1 MNQGELKM
9 TDRLIRLMRIITLV
23 QAKPGILA
31 RELAERCGNSERT
44 IYRDMDALSAM
55 HIPITHLGHGK
66 GYAFIG
72 NFALYPLDWSEE
84 EAAAFSQLRNIM
96 GDIRST
102 LPEGFEEAYDKV
114 MAAEYK
120 QKAEREEMMERA
132 KRETGSLWM
141 ERNNLQ
147 DEQPSYLTQILAAV
161 LKQKSIQV
169 DYGENSIEENGI
181 MIDPYC
187 LIPLENRFHLIGF
200 CHRLGV
206 IRSFHING
214 FKSAK
219 PMNTT
224 FSKEQFNLQT
234 FMKEKWSL
242 DQDSL
247 QVEFK
252 IRFSERMM
260 DWIKK
265 ADMAIKPNKVDRQA
279 RCLHFK
285 VAVEQDIEF
294 VRWIMRFEEEAEILE
309 PGYYR
314 DVMRYHGIET
324 WLSLYK

>member
-1 MNQGELKM
+1 M

-84 EAAAFSQLRNIM
+84 EAAAFSQLRSIM
-96 GDIRST
+96 EHIKPV
-102 LPEGFEEAYDKV
+102 LPLGFEGAYEKV
-114 MAAEYK
+114 MAVEYK
-120 QKAEREEMMERA
+120 QKAEREEKMESV
-132 KRETGSLWM
+132 KREAGPLRM
-141 ERNNLQ
+141 ERNSSQ
-147 DEQPSYLTQILAAV
+147 VEPPPFLTEILAAV
-161 LKQKSIQV
+161 LKQKSIKA
-169 DYGENSIEENGI
+169 DYSENAYEEKGIE
-181 MIDPYC
+181 IDPYC
-187 LIPLENRFHLIGF
+187 LVPLENRFHLIGF
-200 CHRLGV
+200 CHRFGI
-206 IRSFHING
+206 IRTFHING
-214 FKSAK
+214 FSGVT
-219 PMNTT
+219 PLDQW
-224 FSKEQFNLQT
+224 FSKEQFDLQA
-234 FMKEKWSL
+234 FMKQKWSL

-252 IRFSERMM
+252 VRFSERKME
-260 DWIKK
+260 WLRKE
-265 ADMAIKPNKVDRQA
+265 DMAVKPSRVDRQA

-294 VRWIMRFEEEAEILE
+294 VRWIMRFEEEAEIME
-309 PGYYR
+309 PFYYR
-314 DVMRYHGIET
+314 DVMRLQLEK